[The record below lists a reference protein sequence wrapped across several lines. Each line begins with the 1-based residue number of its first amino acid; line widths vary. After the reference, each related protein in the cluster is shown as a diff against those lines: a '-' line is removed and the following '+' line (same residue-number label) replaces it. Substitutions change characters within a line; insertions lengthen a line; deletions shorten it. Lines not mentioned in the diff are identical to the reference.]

1 VEIIL
6 RRIRGVAGLVGF
18 KTENEIAGVV
28 IELELSL
35 YYGFNAQQVLAEV
48 QEKASSQIEEY
59 TSINVMAVNVKARRV
74 VHAPQAQYA
83 SKQESR

>member
-1 VEIIL
+1 MKRFLAFCLAAVTALSTSAQAPQPPEVAARSYIL
-6 RRIRGVAGLVGF
+6 VDL
-18 KTENEIAGVV
+18 N
-28 IELELSL
+28 S
-35 YYGFNAQQVLAEV
+35 QQVLAEV